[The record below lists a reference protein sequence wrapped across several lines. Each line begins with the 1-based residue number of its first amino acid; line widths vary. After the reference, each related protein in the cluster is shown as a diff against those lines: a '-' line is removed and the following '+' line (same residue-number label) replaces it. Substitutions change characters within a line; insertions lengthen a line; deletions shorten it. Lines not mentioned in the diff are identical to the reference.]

1 MKVVERSRLIS
12 FLESLG
18 LLSAVYLPRG
28 LTHWQTLRDD
38 SEHVTVRT
46 AEVGQSSVQ
55 QSSSPEAGGLE
66 VWKFG
71 GLEVWRFGCCLSVYI
86 ASTGASDRTGQ
97 GYPVSMH
104 HF

>member
-1 MKVVERSRLIS
+1 MKVVEGSRLIS

-28 LTHWQTLRDD
+28 LRHWQTLRDD

-55 QSSSPEAGGLE
+55 QSRG
-66 VWKFG
+66 WRFG